1 MAASLP
7 SFNRTLTSQIILQE
21 QGNLVLPLCVQ
32 QLMKN
37 VSPFIA
43 LFCLALGMVSL
54 GLAFESSADDH
65 PNAKLNPTEIRA
77 ILEKG
82 VAAGELPNGMAI
94 RLSACL
100 GALEG
105 NDPAESRPV
114 ELRETWEF
122 SPRQVHRVNLES
134 DKGKLVYRRSE
145 SRPFASQDLCKTL
158 LDGKAIEIQSR
169 KGQGPETAL
178 VGTPYQLGSRSIEV
192 IWEGQTI
199 LDLQESRA
207 AGLLLYRES
216 DARAFGAL
224 YETLA
229 TQARNAFRSP
239 PAKKK

>member
-1 MAASLP
+1 
-7 SFNRTLTSQIILQE
+7 
-21 QGNLVLPLCVQ
+21 
-32 QLMKN
+32 MKN

-43 LFCLALGMVSL
+43 LFCLVLGMVSL
-54 GLAFESSADDH
+54 GLVFESSADDH

-82 VAAGELPNGMAI
+82 ATAGELPAGLVI

-100 GALEG
+100 GALEKVA
-105 NDPAESRPV
+105 DDDSHPL

-122 SPRQVHRVNLES
+122 SSRQVHRVTWDSNME
-134 DKGKLVYRRSE
+134 KLVYRRSE
-145 SRPFASQDLCKTL
+145 SRPFASQGLCKTL
-158 LDGKAIEIQSR
+158 LDGQAIEIQSR

-239 PAKKK
+239 PATKK